1 MPFYQRAFLYL
12 FRKRTKTALLFLIL
26 LLVNSMIL
34 GTVMILHAAQTTQ
47 ISIEKKSKAK
57 AVCEITQDRERS
69 SRQDISAVKQLPHIT
84 FLNRQAESPAYL
96 SDFLPIT
103 ASDSQKPENS
113 QIHLTAYDDLE
124 KDGPFATQN
133 YRLTDGTLIQP
144 QLDSSAVI
152 HETFATVNGISI
164 GNQIHLENEHGKTI
178 TVTVCGLFLSGNE
191 HQQNNTLDSLYRIEN
206 QIFIDI
212 KSYTTLFNSDQFN
225 QLIVYT
231 DQPGQTEALAEELQE
246 LFGEKA
252 EVTSSDVLYQQMKAP
267 LEQIIRITKL
277 MMAFTL
283 LSGTVIVS
291 LILCMWMR
299 SRQREMAVLIS
310 LGESKGTIFLQTF
323 LESVMIFLLAAIG
336 SCCLGTL
343 SANVLQTILSAS
355 EPTLVMTPSLQ
366 MKEIATLFAAGSLV
380 ILTAVLLSL
389 VPVLTT
395 NPKDILSRMEG

>member
-34 GTVMILHAAQTTQ
+34 GTVMILHAAQTPQ

-57 AVCEITQDRERS
+57 AVCEITQDRDRIS
-69 SRQDISAVKQLPHIT
+69 SQDISAVEQLPHIT

-164 GNQIHLENEHGKTI
+164 GDQIHLENEHGKTI

>member
-57 AVCEITQDRERS
+57 AVCEITQDRDRIS
-69 SRQDISAVKQLPHIT
+69 SQDISAVKQLPHIT

-164 GNQIHLENEHGKTI
+164 GDQIHLENEHGKTI

-310 LGESKGTIFLQTF
+310 LVESKGTIFLQTF

>member
-57 AVCEITQDRERS
+57 AVCEITQDRDRIS
-69 SRQDISAVKQLPHIT
+69 SQDIFAVKQLPHIT

-113 QIHLTAYDDLE
+113 QIHVTAYDDLE

-144 QLDSSAVI
+144 QSDSSAVI
-152 HETFATVNGISI
+152 HEIFATVNGISI
-164 GNQIHLENEHGKTI
+164 GDQIHLENEHGKTI

-191 HQQNNTLDSLYRIEN
+191 HQQDNTLDSLYRIEN
-206 QIFIDI
+206 QIFIDT

-231 DQPGQTEALAEELQE
+231 DQPGQTEALAEKLQE
-246 LFGEKA
+246 LFGEKV
-252 EVTSSDVLYQQMKAP
+252 EVTSSDALYQQMKAP

-277 MMAFTL
+277 MMTFTL

-323 LESVMIFLLAAIG
+323 LESVMIFLLATIG

-366 MKEIATLFAAGSLV
+366 TKEIATLFAAGSLV

>member
-57 AVCEITQDRERS
+57 AVCEITQDRDRIS
-69 SRQDISAVKQLPHIT
+69 SQDISAVKQLPHIT

-164 GNQIHLENEHGKTI
+164 GDQIHLENEHGKTI

-277 MMAFTL
+277 MMTFTL

>member
-1 MPFYQRAFLYL
+1 MSFYHRACLYL
-12 FRKRTKTALLFLIL
+12 FRKRSKTVLLFLIL

-34 GTVMILHAAQTTQ
+34 GTVMILHAAQTTKVSMQ
-47 ISIEKKSKAK
+47 EKSKAK
-57 AVCEITQDRERS
+57 AVCEITQDTYQLS
-69 SRQDISAVKQLPHIT
+69 SQDISAVKQLPHIT

>member
-57 AVCEITQDRERS
+57 AVCEITQDRDRIS
-69 SRQDISAVKQLPHIT
+69 SQDISAVKQLPHIT

-164 GNQIHLENEHGKTI
+164 GDQIHLENEHGKTI

-355 EPTLVMTPSLQ
+355 EPTLIMTPSLQ

>member
-57 AVCEITQDRERS
+57 AVCEITQDRDRIS
-69 SRQDISAVKQLPHIT
+69 SQDISAVKQLPHIT

-299 SRQREMAVLIS
+299 SRQMEMAVLIS
-310 LGESKGTIFLQTF
+310 LGESKGAIFLQTF

-366 MKEIATLFAAGSLV
+366 MKEIVVLFATGSLV

>member
-57 AVCEITQDRERS
+57 AVCEITQDRDRIS
-69 SRQDISAVKQLPHIT
+69 SQDISAVKQLPHIT

-164 GNQIHLENEHGKTI
+164 GDQIHLENEHGKTI

-212 KSYTTLFNSDQFN
+212 KSYTTLFHSDQFN
-225 QLIVYT
+225 HLIVYT

>member
-12 FRKRTKTALLFLIL
+12 FRKRTKTALLFLSL

-57 AVCEITQDRERS
+57 AVCEITQDRDRIS
-69 SRQDISAVKQLPHIT
+69 SQDISAVKQLPHIT

-164 GNQIHLENEHGKTI
+164 GDQIHLENEHGKTI

>member
-57 AVCEITQDRERS
+57 AVCEITQDRDRIS
-69 SRQDISAVKQLPHIT
+69 SQDISAVKQLPHMT

-164 GNQIHLENEHGKTI
+164 GDQIHLENEHGKTI
-178 TVTVCGLFLSGNE
+178 TVTVCSLFLSGNE

>member
-57 AVCEITQDRERS
+57 AVCEITQDRDRIS
-69 SRQDISAVKQLPHIT
+69 SQDISAVKQLPHIT

-191 HQQNNTLDSLYRIEN
+191 HQQNNTLDSLYRSEN

>member
-12 FRKRTKTALLFLIL
+12 FRKRAKTALLFLIL

-57 AVCEITQDRERS
+57 AVCEITQDRDRIS
-69 SRQDISAVKQLPHIT
+69 SQDISAVKQLPHIT

-113 QIHLTAYDDLE
+113 QIRLTAYDDLE

-133 YRLTDGTLIQP
+133 YRLTGGKLINP
-144 QLDSSAVI
+144 QSDSSAVI
-152 HETFATVNGISI
+152 NETFATINGISI
-164 GNQIHLENEHGKTI
+164 GDRIRLENEHGKTI
-178 TVTVCGLFLSGNE
+178 SATVCGLFLSGNE
-191 HQQNNTLDSLYRIEN
+191 HQQDNTLDSLYRIEN
-206 QIFIDI
+206 QIFIDT

-231 DQPGQTEALAEELQE
+231 DQPGQTEALAEKLQE
-246 LFGEKA
+246 LFGEKT

>member
-57 AVCEITQDRERS
+57 AVCEITQDRDRIS
-69 SRQDISAVKQLPHIT
+69 SQDISAVKQLPHIT

-164 GNQIHLENEHGKTI
+164 GDQIHLENEHGKTI

-299 SRQREMAVLIS
+299 SRQMEMAVLIS
-310 LGESKGTIFLQTF
+310 LGESKGAIFLQTF

>member
-1 MPFYQRAFLYL
+1 M
-12 FRKRTKTALLFLIL
+12 
-26 LLVNSMIL
+26 
-34 GTVMILHAAQTTQ
+34 
-47 ISIEKKSKAK
+47 
-57 AVCEITQDRERS
+57 
-69 SRQDISAVKQLPHIT
+69 
-84 FLNRQAESPAYL
+84 
-96 SDFLPIT
+96 PIT

-144 QLDSSAVI
+144 QADSSAVI

-164 GNQIHLENEHGKTI
+164 GDQIHLENEHGKTI

-191 HQQNNTLDSLYRIEN
+191 HQQDNTLDSLYRIEN
-206 QIFIDI
+206 QIFIDT

-231 DQPGQTEALAEELQE
+231 DQPGQTEALAEKLQE
-246 LFGEKA
+246 LFGEKT

>member
-57 AVCEITQDRERS
+57 AVCEITQDRDRIS
-69 SRQDISAVKQLPHIT
+69 SQDISAVKQLPHIT
-84 FLNRQAESPAYL
+84 VLNRQAESPAYL

-164 GNQIHLENEHGKTI
+164 GDQIHLENEHGKTI

>member
-57 AVCEITQDRERS
+57 AVCEITQDRDRIS
-69 SRQDISAVKQLPHIT
+69 SQDISAVKQLPHIT

-164 GNQIHLENEHGKTI
+164 GDQIHLENEHGKTI

-355 EPTLVMTPSLQ
+355 EPTLVMTPRLQ

>member
-47 ISIEKKSKAK
+47 LSIEKKSKAK
-57 AVCEITQDRERS
+57 AVCEITQDRDRIS
-69 SRQDISAVKQLPHIT
+69 SQDISAVKQLPHIT

>member
-57 AVCEITQDRERS
+57 AVCEITQDRDRIS
-69 SRQDISAVKQLPHIT
+69 SQDISAVKQLPHIT

-144 QLDSSAVI
+144 QADSSAVI

-164 GNQIHLENEHGKTI
+164 GDQIHLENEHGKTI

-191 HQQNNTLDSLYRIEN
+191 HQQDNTLDSLYRIEN
-206 QIFIDI
+206 QIFIDT

-231 DQPGQTEALAEELQE
+231 DQPGQTEALAEKLQE
-246 LFGEKA
+246 LFGEKT

>member
-57 AVCEITQDRERS
+57 AVCEITQDRVRIS
-69 SRQDISAVKQLPHIT
+69 SQDISAVKQLPHIT

-164 GNQIHLENEHGKTI
+164 GDQIHLENEHGKTI

>member
-57 AVCEITQDRERS
+57 AVCEITQDRDRIS
-69 SRQDISAVKQLPHIT
+69 SQDISAVKQLPHIT

-191 HQQNNTLDSLYRIEN
+191 HQQDNTLDSLYRIEN
-206 QIFIDI
+206 QIFIDT

>member
-57 AVCEITQDRERS
+57 AVCEITQDRDRIS
-69 SRQDISAVKQLPHIT
+69 SQDISAVKQLPHIT

-164 GNQIHLENEHGKTI
+164 GDQIHLENEHGKTI

-310 LGESKGTIFLQTF
+310 LGESKGTIFLQTI

>member
-57 AVCEITQDRERS
+57 AVCEITQDRDRIS
-69 SRQDISAVKQLPHIT
+69 SQDISAVKQLPHIT

-299 SRQREMAVLIS
+299 SRQREMDVLIS

>member
-57 AVCEITQDRERS
+57 AVCEITQDRDRIS
-69 SRQDISAVKQLPHIT
+69 SQDISAVKQLPHIT

-366 MKEIATLFAAGSLV
+366 MKEIATMFAAGSLV
-380 ILTAVLLSL
+380 ILNAVLLSL
-389 VPVLTT
+389 VPVLTN

>member
-1 MPFYQRAFLYL
+1 MPFYQRAFLYP
-12 FRKRTKTALLFLIL
+12 FRKRAKTALLFLIL

-57 AVCEITQDRERS
+57 AVCEITQDRDRIS
-69 SRQDISAVKQLPHIT
+69 SQDISAVKQLPHIT

-144 QLDSSAVI
+144 QADSSAVI

-164 GNQIHLENEHGKTI
+164 GDQIHLENEHGKTI

-191 HQQNNTLDSLYRIEN
+191 HQQDNTLDSLYRIEN
-206 QIFIDI
+206 QIFIDT

-231 DQPGQTEALAEELQE
+231 DQPGQTEALAEKLQE
-246 LFGEKA
+246 LFGEKT

>member
-57 AVCEITQDRERS
+57 AVCEITQDRDRIS
-69 SRQDISAVKQLPHIT
+69 SQDISAVKQLPHIT

-164 GNQIHLENEHGKTI
+164 GDQIHLENEHGKTI

-191 HQQNNTLDSLYRIEN
+191 HQQDNTLDSLYRIEN
-206 QIFIDI
+206 QIFIDT

-231 DQPGQTEALAEELQE
+231 DQPGQTEALAEKLQE
-246 LFGEKA
+246 LFGEKV
-252 EVTSSDVLYQQMKAP
+252 EVTSSDALYQQMKAP

-277 MMAFTL
+277 MMTFTL

>member
-12 FRKRTKTALLFLIL
+12 FRKRAKTALLFLIL

-57 AVCEITQDRERS
+57 AVCEITQDRDRIS
-69 SRQDISAVKQLPHIT
+69 SQDISAVKQLPHIT

-144 QLDSSAVI
+144 QADSSAVI

-164 GNQIHLENEHGKTI
+164 GDQIHLENEHGKTI

-191 HQQNNTLDSLYRIEN
+191 HQQDNTLDSLYRIEN
-206 QIFIDI
+206 QIFIDT

-231 DQPGQTEALAEELQE
+231 DQPGQTEALAEKLQE
-246 LFGEKA
+246 LFGEKT

>member
-57 AVCEITQDRERS
+57 AVCEITQDRDRIS
-69 SRQDISAVKQLPHIT
+69 SQDISAVKQLPHIT

-164 GNQIHLENEHGKTI
+164 GDQIHLENEHGKTI

-395 NPKDILSRMEG
+395 NPKDILSKMD

>member
-12 FRKRTKTALLFLIL
+12 FRKRAKTALLFLIL

-57 AVCEITQDRERS
+57 AVCEITQDRDRIS
-69 SRQDISAVKQLPHIT
+69 SQDISAVKQLPHIT

-144 QLDSSAVI
+144 QADSSAVI

-164 GNQIHLENEHGKTI
+164 GDQIHLENEHGKTI

-191 HQQNNTLDSLYRIEN
+191 HQQDNTLDSLYRIEN
-206 QIFIDI
+206 QIFIDT
-212 KSYTTLFNSDQFN
+212 KFYTTLFNSDQFN

-231 DQPGQTEALAEELQE
+231 DQPGQTEALAEKLQE
-246 LFGEKA
+246 LFGEKT

>member
-12 FRKRTKTALLFLIL
+12 FRKRAKTALLFLIL

-57 AVCEITQDRERS
+57 AVCEITQDRDRIS
-69 SRQDISAVKQLPHIT
+69 SQDISAVTQMPHIT

-103 ASDSQKPENS
+103 ASDSQEPENS

-144 QLDSSAVI
+144 QSDFSAVI
-152 HETFATVNGISI
+152 HETFAAVNGISM
-164 GNQIHLENEHGKTI
+164 GDQIRLENEHGKRI
-178 TVTVCGLFLSGNE
+178 TVTVRGLFLSGNE
-191 HQQNNTLDSLYRIEN
+191 HQQDNTLDSLYRIEN
-206 QIFIDI
+206 QIFIDT
-212 KSYTTLFNSDQFN
+212 KSYTALFNSDQFN
-225 QLIVYT
+225 RLIVYT
-231 DQPGQTEALAEELQE
+231 DQPGQTEALAEKLQE
-246 LFGEKA
+246 LLGKKA

-323 LESVMIFLLAAIG
+323 LESVLIFLLAAIG

-343 SANVLQTILSAS
+343 SANVLQTILSVS
-355 EPTLVMTPSLQ
+355 EPTLVITPSLQ
-366 MKEIATLFAAGSLV
+366 MKEIAILFIAGTLV
-380 ILTAVLLSL
+380 TLTAVLLSL
-389 VPVLTT
+389 VPVLTA

>member
-57 AVCEITQDRERS
+57 AVCEITQDRDRIS
-69 SRQDISAVKQLPHIT
+69 SQDISAVKQLPHIT

-267 LEQIIRITKL
+267 LASVYVDEKPSEGNGCTHQSRRVQGNHLSPDLSGICHDLSPGCHRI
-277 MMAFTL
+277 L
-283 LSGTVIVS
+283 LSWNAQCQCTADHPFSFGTHACNDTKPS
-291 LILCMWMR
+291 DEGNCH
-299 SRQREMAVLIS
+299 
-310 LGESKGTIFLQTF
+310 
-323 LESVMIFLLAAIG
+323 SVCSWQPGNFDR
-336 SCCLGTL
+336 
-343 SANVLQTILSAS
+343 SAS
-355 EPTLVMTPSLQ
+355 VS
-366 MKEIATLFAAGSLV
+366 GSRF
-380 ILTAVLLSL
+380 
-389 VPVLTT
+389 
-395 NPKDILSRMEG
+395 NYQPKRYLIQNGGIM

>member
-1 MPFYQRAFLYL
+1 
-12 FRKRTKTALLFLIL
+12 
-26 LLVNSMIL
+26 MIL

-57 AVCEITQDRERS
+57 AVCEITQDRDRIS
-69 SRQDISAVKQLPHIT
+69 SQDISAVKQLPHIT

>member
-57 AVCEITQDRERS
+57 AVCEITQDRDRIS
-69 SRQDISAVKQLPHIT
+69 SQDISAVKQLPHIT

-395 NPKDILSRMEG
+395 NPKDILSRREG

>member
-57 AVCEITQDRERS
+57 AVCEITQDRDRIS
-69 SRQDISAVKQLPHIT
+69 SQDISAVKQLPHIT

-164 GNQIHLENEHGKTI
+164 GDQIHLENEHGKTI

>member
-57 AVCEITQDRERS
+57 AVCEITQDRDRIS
-69 SRQDISAVKQLPHIT
+69 SQDISAVKQLPHIT

-164 GNQIHLENEHGKTI
+164 GDQIHLENEHGKTI

-366 MKEIATLFAAGSLV
+366 IKEIATLFAAGSLV

>member
-57 AVCEITQDRERS
+57 AVCEITQDRDRIS
-69 SRQDISAVKQLPHIT
+69 SQDISAVKQLPQIT

-164 GNQIHLENEHGKTI
+164 GDQIHLENEHGKTI